1 MDELHYVSATRAIA
15 LFRSGELSPVELMEA
30 MIARVEDV
38 EPAVNALGVRLF
50 DEALAAAEQAERAY
64 ARDDG
69 RPRPLEGIPVA
80 IKEEMPVRGQPLTQG
95 SLAYV
100 DSVSE
105 DTAVVAQRVIE
116 AGGIIHA
123 RSNAPEFSC
132 AGFTHSRLWGITRN
146 PWNLDFSPGGSSGGS
161 AAALAAGTATL
172 ATGSDLGGSIRVPTS
187 CCGVVGFKPTYGRV
201 PVAPP
206 FNLDHWC
213 HEGPMARTVS
223 DCALLYDVLSG
234 PDGSDVAS
242 LRPKVPVG
250 STFKRIEG
258 WRVALSVSLGDFEVD
273 KEVEA
278 NTRIAAD
285 VFREAGA
292 VVEEVDLRWSRRA
305 IVEAALIHF
314 GVVFGPLIQRDVDE
328 HRELLTPYAIWFAEN
343 ASRITKEE
351 YLRGLEIESRIYSE
365 LSTVLERFDILICP
379 TAAVPALEA
388 GREYLDAGPI
398 VNGVQLDHVYDIL
411 MTLPFNICSRCPA
424 LSVPSGFATN
434 GVPTGLQ
441 IVGRT
446 FEDAS
451 VFRAAAAYER
461 VRPWLESSQVRPNL

>member
-1 MDELHYVSATRAIA
+1 MNELHYMSATQAIA
-15 LFRSGELSPVELMEA
+15 LFRSRELSPVELVEA
-30 MIARVEDV
+30 LIARAERV
-38 EPAVNALGVRLF
+38 EPSVNALGVRLF
-50 DEALAAAEQAERAY
+50 DEALAAAGQAEAEY
-64 ARDDG
+64 ARNDG

-80 IKEEMPVRGQPLTQG
+80 IKEETPVKGQPLTQG
-95 SLAYV
+95 SLAHV
-100 DSVSE
+100 DSVSD

-116 AGGIIHA
+116 AGAIIHA

-172 ATGSDLGGSIRVPTS
+172 ATGSDLGGSIRVPAS

-234 PDGSDVAS
+234 PHDSDVTS
-242 LRPKVPVG
+242 LRPKERVG
-250 STFKRIEG
+250 STFEGIEG
-258 WRVALSVSLGDFEVD
+258 WKVALSVTLGDFDVD
-273 KEVEA
+273 REVEA

-285 VFREAGA
+285 AFREAGA
-292 VVEEVDLRWSRRA
+292 VVEEVDLGWSRSE

-314 GVVFGPLIQRDVDE
+314 GVVFGPLIQREVDE
-328 HRELLTPYAIWFAEN
+328 HRELLTPYSIWFAEN
-343 ASRITKEE
+343 ASRITKEA

-365 LSTVLERFDILICP
+365 LSTVLDGFDILICP
-379 TAAVPALEA
+379 TAAVPALVA

-398 VNGVQLDHVYDIL
+398 VNGAQMDHVYDLL

-424 LSVPSGFATN
+424 MSVPSGFAAN

-446 FEDAS
+446 FDDAS
-451 VFRAAAAYER
+451 VFRAAAAFER
-461 VRPWLESSQVRPNL
+461 VRPWLDSPQNRPRL

>member
-1 MDELHYVSATRAIA
+1 M
-15 LFRSGELSPVELMEA
+15 
-30 MIARVEDV
+30 
-38 EPAVNALGVRLF
+38 PAA
-50 DEALAAAEQAERAY
+50 
-64 ARDDG
+64 
-69 RPRPLEGIPVA
+69 
-80 IKEEMPVRGQPLTQG
+80 
-95 SLAYV
+95 
-100 DSVSE
+100 
-105 DTAVVAQRVIE
+105 
-116 AGGIIHA
+116 
-123 RSNAPEFSC
+123 
-132 AGFTHSRLWGITRN
+132 
-146 PWNLDFSPGGSSGGS
+146 
-161 AAALAAGTATL
+161 
-172 ATGSDLGGSIRVPTS
+172 

-234 PDGSDVAS
+234 PDGSDVTS

-250 STFKRIEG
+250 STFEGIEG
-258 WRVALSVSLGDFEVD
+258 WRVALSVTLGDFEVD
-273 KEVEA
+273 KDVQA
-278 NTRIAAD
+278 NTRVAAD

-292 VVEEVDLRWSRRA
+292 VVEEVDLRWSRRE

-314 GVVFGPLIQRDVDE
+314 GVLFGHSIQREVDE
-328 HRELLTPYAIWFAEN
+328 HRELLTPYAIWFAES
-343 ASRITKEE
+343 ASRITKEA

-365 LSTVLERFDILICP
+365 LSTVLEGFDILICP

-424 LSVPSGFATN
+424 MSVPSGFAAN

-441 IVGRT
+441 VVGRT
-446 FEDAS
+446 FDDIS

-461 VRPWLESSQVRPNL
+461 VRPWLESAKRIRPRGR